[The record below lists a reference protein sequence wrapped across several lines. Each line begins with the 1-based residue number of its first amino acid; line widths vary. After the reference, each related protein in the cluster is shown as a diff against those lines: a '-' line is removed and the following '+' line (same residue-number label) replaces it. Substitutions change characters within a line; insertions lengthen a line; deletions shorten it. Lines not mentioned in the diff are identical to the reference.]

1 MSMKTQY
8 IVVLKNGSIRIYDS
22 FGDALK
28 AVIDSGGGKIFRGE
42 LIASLTSDE
51 VVELIGLFSEGQEPV
66 EAPTVKGVDGKERL
80 SIVID
85 QMYKGFFTNI
95 LSREFPESEIHEI
108 VGRGIEKPVKIGN
121 VVKQPARDD
130 FDILNLLEDLARK
143 GYRVI
148 FFTGDKKLA
157 TQAELIKDV
166 HVVYAPPNE
175 FPGKESLA
183 KYMIEK
189 IREYHK

>member
-1 MSMKTQY
+1 MKTQY
-8 IVVLKNGSIRIYDS
+8 IVVLKNGSVGVYDS

-28 AVIDSGGGKIFRGE
+28 ALIDSGGGKIFRGE
-42 LIASLTSDE
+42 LIASLSPDE

-66 EAPTVKGVDGKERL
+66 EAPTAKGTSREERL

-85 QMYKGFFTNI
+85 QMYKGFFTNV
-95 LSREFPESEIHEI
+95 LSREFPEAEIHEI

-143 GYRVI
+143 GYRVV

-157 TQAELIKDV
+157 TQAELIREV

-183 KYMIEK
+183 KYMVEK
-189 IREYHK
+189 IREYYK